1 MSFTHRYLAR
11 IIIEAATPLTVGS
24 GERDVITERLVATDA
39 NGLPYIPG
47 TSLAGVLRSAL
58 YSEKIKEQIDS
69 IFGAK
74 DPKNAGEGSRIIL
87 SSAHLVNSN
96 GKVVDGLIDIEEDD
110 DFLKQFINLPI
121 RQHTRISHLG
131 ATENTAKFSEQVVY
145 KGTRFCFEVELL
157 TNNEENDKIFWEE
170 MLEQFNNP
178 AFRIGGGTRKGFGEV
193 KVVECYSITLCL
205 KNELDRYLE
214 KSSNLNNVFWKKE
227 DESEPKKTESEGW
240 VQCQL
245 KLEPED
251 FFLFGSGFES
261 QEANTTYVTEKV
273 VDWDT
278 NPPSFSNEKV
288 LIPASSVKGA
298 LAHRV
303 AFHYNKSMGVYA
315 EKLMDGILTIEELV
329 GKDFG
334 YTNIDNDPIKTATQG
349 NPAVRNIFGYE
360 AANDKGKRGNEADN
374 NDGQRGNAI
383 FSDVFYIEPSDKQK
397 KLLNHVA
404 IDRFTGGSMD
414 GALYSEEVV
423 ESKAEI
429 IINILIKSDV
439 LTGKIEEAFEKSLDD
454 LCHGMLP
461 LGGGTMRG
469 HGCFKGSWLNLT
481 KEVTI

>member
-74 DPKNAGEGSRIIL
+74 DPNIETCEGSRIIL

-96 GKVVDGLIDIEEDD
+96 GEVVDGLIDIKENDV
-110 DFLKQFINLPI
+110 FLKQFINLPI

-145 KGTRFCFEVELL
+145 MGTRFCFEVELL
-157 TNNEENDKIFWEE
+157 TNNSKDDETFWEE

-193 KVVECYSITLCL
+193 KVVECYSATLCL
-205 KNELDRYLE
+205 KDELDRYLE
-214 KSSNLNNVFWKKE
+214 KSSNLNNDFWKKE
-227 DESEPKKTESEGW
+227 NKTEPKKPESKGW
-240 VQCQL
+240 IPYQL
-245 KLEPED
+245 NLEPED

-273 VDWDT
+273 VNWDT

-303 AFHYNKSMGVYA
+303 AFHYNKLMGVYA
-315 EKLMDGILTIEELV
+315 KKLKDGILTIKELT

-360 AANDKGKRGNEADN
+360 AANDKG
-374 NDGQRGNAI
+374 QRGNAI
-383 FSDVFYIEPSDKQK
+383 FSDVFYIESSDKQK

-404 IDRFTGGSMD
+404 IDRFTGGAMD

-439 LTGKIEEAFEKSLDD
+439 LTGKIKEAFEKSLDD
-454 LCHGMLP
+454 IRHGMLP

-469 HGCFKGSWLNLT
+469 HGCFKEIT
-481 KEVTI
+481 EKEVQYD